1 MNKINLARID
11 LNLLVTFE
19 ALMDLRSVTL
29 AAERLGRTQSAVS
42 HALARLREQVGDPL
56 LVKVGG
62 RMQPSPFALTL
73 IDDIRPLL
81 RGIERVITPPAD
93 FDPKT
98 SERKF
103 TIMSAAF
110 PGVVSNV
117 SKRVSAQAPHV
128 DVEWLPVD
136 AKSAPAV
143 VEERADLTMLAPGAS
158 APPGLDAWF
167 STVTRR
173 YCYARH
179 DHPAVAGWGME
190 AWLEY
195 PHVIVSV
202 GGAARQTVSEALER
216 DNLQRRIGARVAE
229 FAGLAPLIA
238 RTDNI
243 GTFAPIGI
251 AEDAE
256 AFGLAVLEPPLEMP
270 AVNFGIAWN
279 ARLTNDPAI
288 RWFRD
293 LVIAAFE
300 DADRT
305 VSEIIARSDI
315 VRPMSHG
322 PI

>member
-1 MNKINLARID
+1 MNRINLARID

-29 AAERLGRTQSAVS
+29 AADRLGRTQSAVS

-62 RMQPSPFALTL
+62 KMQPSPFALTL
-73 IDDIRPLL
+73 IEDIRPLL

-93 FDPKT
+93 FDPAT
-98 SERKF
+98 SDRKF

-117 SKRVSAQAPHV
+117 SQRVNVEAPHV

-136 AKSAPAV
+136 AKSATAV
-143 VEERADLTMLAPGAS
+143 IEERADLTMLAPGAS
-158 APPGLDAWF
+158 APSGLDAWF
-167 STVTRR
+167 SAVTNR
-173 YCYARH
+173 YCYARR
-179 DHPAVAGWGME
+179 DHPAVTDWGMQ

-229 FAGLAPLIA
+229 FAGLAPLIS

-256 AFGLAVLEPPLEMP
+256 AFGLAVLEPPIDLP

-279 ARLTNDPAI
+279 ARLANDPAI
-288 RWFRD
+288 CWFRD

-300 DADRT
+300 DADKT
-305 VSEIIARSDI
+305 VGEVIARSEI
-315 VRPMSHG
+315 VRPKG
-322 PI
+322 RGKV

>member
-62 RMQPSPFALTL
+62 KMQPSPFALTL
-73 IDDIRPLL
+73 IEDIRPLL

-93 FDPKT
+93 FDPAT

-117 SKRVSAQAPHV
+117 SQRVVSEAPNV

-136 AKSAPAV
+136 AKSATAV
-143 VEERADLTMLAPGAS
+143 IEERADLTMLAPGAS
-158 APPGLDAWF
+158 TPPGLDAWF
-167 STVTRR
+167 STVTNR
-173 YCYARH
+173 YCFARRG
-179 DHPAVAGWGME
+179 HPAVADWGME
-190 AWLEY
+190 AWLKY

-256 AFGLAVLEPPLEMP
+256 AFGLAVLEPPIDLP
-270 AVNFGIAWN
+270 SVNFGIAWN
-279 ARLTNDPAI
+279 ARLSNDPAI

-293 LVIAAFE
+293 LVIAAFD
-300 DADRT
+300 DADHT
-305 VSEIIARSDI
+305 VGEIIARSEI
-315 VRPMSHG
+315 VRPG
-322 PI
+322 TRGRI